1 MAQGADTRLV
11 LWVLT
16 MQGINQDQTAK
27 CRFVAEKR
35 RFAIL
40 LLA

>member
-1 MAQGADTRLV
+1 MARRHRVQA
-11 LWVLT
+11 
-16 MQGINQDQTAK
+16 MQSRNGTNQDQTAK
-27 CRFVAEKR
+27 RCCLAEKR